1 MAGRI
6 KGITIELNGETTKLD
21 RALADVNQKGRD
33 LNSQL
38 RDINKLLKFNPGNA
52 ELLAQKQRVLADSVK
67 NTEERLKTLKNAQEQ
82 VRVAFE
88 KGELGADAYEGLK
101 REIIDT
107 EKQLKSFRT
116 ELEKTESK
124 AHRIG
129 ESLKTTG
136 GKIESAGKSMA
147 KVSAAAGV
155 AGGAMVKMAADFNNA
170 IAKLSTIAD
179 ASVPI
184 GQLKSEIIELS
195 NETGIAATDIA
206 ESVYSAI
213 SAGQETGDAVN
224 FVRQSTMLA
233 KAGFA
238 DTAATTDVLTTALNA
253 YGLKAEK
260 VSEVS
265 DMLIQTQNRGKT
277 TVDELA
283 QTMGRVIPV
292 ANGAGVQMNEL
303 STAFVLLTKNGIATA
318 QSSTYLKSMFN
329 ELSKTGSKADEA
341 IRAISGK
348 SFPELMKEGKTTAE
362 VLQMLSEYA
371 DQSGLTLKDMFGSVE
386 AGTAALTLMKDGVSG
401 YNEELTLMNQSSGAT
416 TEALEK
422 LQTPAERM
430 QKAMNRLK
438 NALIAIG
445 EKALPFIEKLADWIG
460 KLAESFSNLSPG
472 MQSFIMAI
480 TAITAIAAP
489 LLIFI
494 GKLATGIGSLIGLF
508 SAGGAAAGVFSAAMG
523 ALSFVFSWIGLAIAA
538 VIGVGV
544 LLYKNWD
551 KIKEKAG
558 ELASW
563 IGEKWEDI
571 KNWTAEKWS
580 NIKESISNAWENT
593 KTAVSEGVKNIG
605 EKISSK
611 WEDLKQKTSETW
623 GNIKESVG
631 SAWESAK
638 EKTQNALIALGERIF
653 AKWGELDGTTQE
665 KWEAIKRA
673 ILSPIE
679 KAKDGVKNAIER
691 MKSFFNFDW
700 KLPKIKLPHFK
711 KVGTGFL
718 GLPKI
723 GIEWYDKGGIFN
735 SPSIIGVGEKRPEF
749 VGALD
754 DLKEIVAEVIDKRQ
768 GATGIGSGV
777 TVTGNTFI
785 VRKDEDIEDIAEKL
799 YQLIIRKQRGGVPA
813 L

>member
-1 MAGRI
+1 MAGRT
-6 KGITIELNGETTKLD
+6 KGITIEINGETTKLD
-21 RALADVNQKGRD
+21 RALADVSKKGRD
-33 LNSQL
+33 LSAQL

-52 ELLAQKQRVLADSVK
+52 ELVAQKQRVLAESVK
-67 NTEERLKTLKNAQEQ
+67 NTEERLKALKNAQEQ
-82 VRVAFE
+82 ARAAFE
-88 KGELGADAYEGLK
+88 KGELSAGAYEGLK

-107 EKQLKSFRT
+107 EKQLKNFRT

-124 AHRIG
+124 AHQIG
-129 ESLKTTG
+129 ESLKTAG

-155 AGGAMVKMAADFNNA
+155 AGGAMVKMASDFNGA

-184 GQLKSEIIELS
+184 GQLKSEIMELS
-195 NETGIAATDIA
+195 NETGVAATDIA

-253 YGLKAEK
+253 YGLEADK

-283 QTMGRVIPV
+283 QVMGRVIPV
-292 ANGAGVQMNEL
+292 ANGAGVQLNEL
-303 STAFVLLTKNGIATA
+303 STAFVLLTKNGISTT

-341 IRAISGK
+341 IRSISGK

-401 YNEELTLMNQSSGAT
+401 YNQELSLMNQSSGAT
-416 TEALEK
+416 AEAFDK
-422 LQTPAERM
+422 IQTPAERM
-430 QKAMNRLK
+430 QIAINKCK
-438 NALIAIG
+438 NAMIQIG
-445 EKALPFIEKLADWIG
+445 EKALPYIEKLADWIG
-460 KLAESFSNLSPG
+460 GLAERFSKLSPG
-472 MQSFIMAI
+472 TQGFIMAV
-480 TAITAIAAP
+480 TAIVAVAAP
-489 LLIFI
+489 LLIII
-494 GKLATGIGSLIGLF
+494 GKIATGIGALIGLF

-523 ALSFVFSWIGLAIAA
+523 ALSFVFSPIGFAIMA
-538 VIGVGV
+538 VIGIGV

-551 KIKEKAG
+551 TIKEKAAQ
-558 ELASW
+558 LANW
-563 IGEKWEDI
+563 ISEKWESI

-580 NIKESISNAWENT
+580 SIKESISTAWENT
-593 KTAVSEGVKNIG
+593 KTAVSDGVKSIG
-605 EKISSK
+605 EKISNK
-611 WEDLKQKTSETW
+611 WEDLKQKTSTAW

-631 SAWESAK
+631 SAWENTK
-638 EKTQNALIALGERIF
+638 EKTKNALVALGEGVLT
-653 AKWGELDGTTQE
+653 KWGELSTSTKE
-665 KWEAIKRA
+665 KWEAIKNA
-673 ILSPIE
+673 IMTPIN
-679 KAKDGVKNAIER
+679 AAVGFVKNAIE
-691 MKSFFNFDW
+691 KIKGFFKFEW

-723 GIEWYDKGGIFN
+723 GIEWYDKGGIFK
-735 SPSIIGVGEKRPEF
+735 SPSVIGVGEKRPEF

-754 DLKEIVAEVIDKRQ
+754 DLKSIVAEVIDKRQ
-768 GATGIGSGV
+768 GTGGGAGV

-799 YQLIIRKQRGGVPA
+799 YQLMIRKQRGGVPA

>member
-6 KGITIELNGETTKLD
+6 KGITIEINGDTTKLD
-21 RALADVNQKGRD
+21 RALADVNKKGRD

-67 NTEERLKTLKNAQEQ
+67 NTEERLKALKNAQEQ
-82 VRVAFE
+82 ARAAFE
-88 KGELGADAYEGLK
+88 KGELSADAYEGLK

-107 EKQLKSFRT
+107 EKQLKSFRA

-124 AHRIG
+124 ALQIG
-129 ESLKTTG
+129 ESLKKTG
-136 GKIESAGKSMA
+136 GKIESAGKSMK

-155 AGGAMVKMAADFNNA
+155 AGGAMVKMASDFDNA
-170 IAKLSTIAD
+170 IAKLSTISD

-184 GQLKSEIIELS
+184 GQLKTEIVELS

-206 ESVYSAI
+206 ESVYGAI

-253 YGLKAEK
+253 YGLEADK

-283 QTMGRVIPV
+283 QVMGRVIPV

-303 STAFVLLTKNGIATA
+303 STAFVLLTKNGISTA

-341 IRAISGK
+341 IKAISGK

-362 VLQMLSEYA
+362 VLEMLSEYA
-371 DQSGLTLKDMFGSVE
+371 DQSGMTLKDMFGSVE

-416 TEALEK
+416 SEALEK

-438 NALIAIG
+438 NALIEIG

-460 KLAESFSNLSPG
+460 KLAERFSNLSPET
-472 MQSFIMAI
+472 QSFIMAI

-494 GKLATGIGSLIGLF
+494 GKLATGIGSLVTFF
-508 SAGGAAAGVFSAAMG
+508 SAGGAG
-523 ALSFVFSWIGLAIAA
+523 ATLFGGIMSKLPMLLNPTTLAIGAIIA
-538 VIGVGV
+538 IGVA
-544 LLYKNWD
+544 LYKNWD

-558 ELASW
+558 QLADW
-563 IGEKWEDI
+563 IGEKWENI
-571 KNWTAEKWS
+571 KNWTSEK
-580 NIKESISNAWENT
+580 
-593 KTAVSEGVKNIG
+593 
-605 EKISSK
+605 
-611 WEDLKQKTSETW
+611 W
-623 GNIKESVG
+623 GNIKESIG
-631 SAWESAK
+631 SAWKHTK
-638 EKTQNALIALGERIF
+638 ENTKNALITLGESIF

-665 KWEAIKRA
+665 KWEAIKQG
-673 ILSPIE
+673 ILAPIE
-679 KAKDGVKNAIER
+679 KAKEGVKNALEK
-691 MKSFFNFDW
+691 MKSFFNFEW

-723 GIEWYDKGGIFN
+723 GVDWYDKGGIFRA
-735 SPSIIGVGEKRPEF
+735 PSVIGVGEKRPEF

-754 DLKEIVAEVIDKRQ
+754 DLKEIVAEVIDERQ
-768 GATGIGSGV
+768 GAGGGTGV
-777 TVTGNTFI
+777 TVTGNKFI
-785 VRKDEDIEDIAEKL
+785 VRKEEDIEDIAEKL
-799 YQLIIRKQRGGVPA
+799 YQLMIRKQRGGVPA